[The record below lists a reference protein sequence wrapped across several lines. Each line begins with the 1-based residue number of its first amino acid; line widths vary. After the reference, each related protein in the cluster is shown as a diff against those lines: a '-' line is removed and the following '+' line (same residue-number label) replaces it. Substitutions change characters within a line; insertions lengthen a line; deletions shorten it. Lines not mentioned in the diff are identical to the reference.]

1 MPCLTKMDMEDRK
14 TLEQWVEY
22 LSELDLPLLKHSC
35 QELKEI
41 GPYENVSMAKFSNIA
56 LTDPGLTLTI
66 LRAACAMPRSRL
78 QDEIHTVD
86 SAAIKLGVSKMIRT
100 IKAMRYLED
109 SVDETNKSLYMQIV
123 ARDYHAAYQAYGF
136 ARERVDMAPEE
147 LFTAAMLH
155 DVGALMLLVHGD
167 GILSKC
173 TALNDVDNQK
183 AVLGFSL
190 AQLSQALAKH
200 WKLSSFIIN
209 SLENLEIDENER
221 INPRLYEIQLA
232 GDLALSAEK
241 GWQTEEM
248 EILIE
253 KIAAHL
259 HCDIEEAIF
268 EVRDNA
274 IHSAD
279 ETVFYGITPAA
290 ASLPDLDENIL
301 QTFSPVSTTAIDDEA
316 AVASCPDI
324 NTAIKITAA
333 PHQQT
338 KAPPASLAPA
348 DEPHSPLNHAIFD
361 KAVQD
366 IKAHLA
372 GQFNLAEF
380 MGLLKRGFQDG
391 LKLNRA
397 FFAMLEP
404 DRKNLACRFIFS
416 NETGLRNLRIPVN
429 NHNIFQR
436 LLEKPQAIRCRE
448 ENLQKITPLIPKEF
462 YKFIDTNQFFI
473 MTIRAKDRPLGV
485 IYVDRYGN
493 DFGLDQVD
501 YEKLCQLCLLLS
513 KGFERLGK

>member
-1 MPCLTKMDMEDRK
+1 MPCLTNMDMDDRK
-14 TLEQWVEY
+14 TLEQWVEC
-22 LSELDLPLLKHSC
+22 LSELELPLLKHSC

-66 LRAACAMPRSRL
+66 LRAACALPRSRL

-86 SAAIKLGVSKMIRT
+86 GAAMKLGVRDMTKT
-100 IKAMRYLED
+100 IEAMRFLED
-109 SVDETNKSLYMQIV
+109 SVDEANKSLYMQIV

-155 DVGALMLLVHGD
+155 DIGALMLLVHGD
-167 GILSKC
+167 GILAKC

-200 WKLSSFIIN
+200 WQLSSFIIN
-209 SLENLEIDENER
+209 SLEDLDIDENER

-253 KIAAHL
+253 KVAAHL
-259 HCDIEEAIF
+259 RCDIEEAIL

-279 ETVFYGITPAA
+279 ETVFYGVTPAA
-290 ASLPDLDENIL
+290 ASLPDLDEDIL
-301 QTFSPVSTTAIDDEA
+301 QTFSPVSTAAPDDEKA
-316 AVASCPDI
+316 AASPTI
-324 NTAIKITAA
+324 NIDNKISAA
-333 PHQQT
+333 PREQT

-348 DEPHSPLNHAIFD
+348 DEPHSPLNHVIFD

-380 MGLLKRGFQDG
+380 MGLLKRGFHDG

-404 DRKNLACRFIFS
+404 DRKNLACRFVFS

-473 MTIRAKDRPLGV
+473 MTIRAKDRALGV
-485 IYVDRYGN
+485 VYVDRYGN
-493 DFGLDQVD
+493 DYGLDQTD

-513 KGFERLGK
+513 KGFERMGR